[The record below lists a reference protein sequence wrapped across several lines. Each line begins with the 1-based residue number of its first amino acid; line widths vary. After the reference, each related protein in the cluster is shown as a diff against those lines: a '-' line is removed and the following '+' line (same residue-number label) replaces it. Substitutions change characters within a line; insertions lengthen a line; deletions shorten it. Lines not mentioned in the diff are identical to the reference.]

1 MVAQIIVAVFG
12 LLITAASLWAIA
24 APNKVV
30 AVATTVI
37 TGGWGMGFAVGVRV
51 VLGVALLMSASASL
65 FELLFRVFGA
75 LSLLAAAVIPFLGR
89 ERILQVLQW
98 VAGLPTLALR
108 CWLIFGVVFGLFLVV
123 GANVG

>member
-1 MVAQIIVAVFG
+1 MGAQIIVAGFG

-30 AVATTVI
+30 AVTTTVV
-37 TGGWGMGFAVGVRV
+37 TGGWGMSFAVGVRV

-65 FELLFRVFGA
+65 FELLFRVFGVI
-75 LSLLAAAVIPFLGR
+75 SLLAAAVIPFLGR

-108 CWLIFGVVFGLFLVV
+108 CWLIFGVAFGLFLAV
-123 GANVG
+123 GANVA